1 MFEEMMP
8 FLTALIIGLL
18 VGIERERSKSQQG
31 EKAIFGV
38 RTFPLIAL
46 LGVVSAY
53 LASEPLVVMTGIFVC
68 ILVLANHL
76 HWIKELKPEISK
88 IGATTAV
95 AVVLTFLLGYLAH
108 SNGHIAL
115 ILTVIVFGLLAIRK
129 NLHAFTQSGI
139 TDKEMNAVLTFLVSA
154 FVILPLLPND
164 FVDPWNLVHP
174 TRIWLLF
181 VIIAAIEFA
190 SYIAL
195 RQIGQKLGLLV
206 VGLFGGFA
214 SATATT
220 LTLARRVKDQPKTIL
235 LVSSGI
241 VLADVSSLLMQ
252 MVVLMVIAPEVSASL
267 IPFLGIPAIVGG
279 LIALL
284 VALYSRQKVRQ
295 NTIEINIENPISLKS
310 TISFALMI
318 SAGLILIAL
327 AQRWFGEVG
336 LYLTSALGGATSLR
350 TVTFSVSELAASGEV
365 LISVASV
372 AIIIAMAANMIM
384 KLVFIQRAGGFKL
397 FMICFLFFTAILASS
412 VAVFMLYYPEYWLQ

>member
-8 FLTALIIGLL
+8 FLTALMIGLL
-18 VGIERERSKSQQG
+18 VGIERERSKSRQG

-46 LGVVSAY
+46 LGVISAY
-53 LASEPLVVMTGIFVC
+53 LGSETLVVIIGVFVC

-76 HWIKELKPEISK
+76 DWIKNFNPDLSK
-88 IGATTAV
+88 VGATTAV
-95 AVVLTFLLGYLAH
+95 AVVLTFLLGYLAN

-115 ILTVIVFGLLAIRK
+115 ILTVIVFGVLAIK
-129 NLHAFTQSGI
+129 KYLHNFAQSGI

-235 LVSSGI
+235 LISSGI

-252 MVVLMVIAPEVSASL
+252 MVVLMVIAPEVSVSL
-267 IPFLGIPAIVGG
+267 MPFLGIPAIAGG
-279 LIALL
+279 LIALS
-284 VALYSRQKVRQ
+284 VALYSRQKVKQ

-327 AQRWFGEVG
+327 AQRWFGDAG

-350 TVTFSVSELAASGEV
+350 AVTFSVSELAASGEV

-372 AIIIAMAANMIM
+372 AIIIAMAANMIV
-384 KLVFIQRAGGFKL
+384 KLIFIQRAGGVRL
-397 FMICFLFFTAILASS
+397 FMICSLFFAAILASS
-412 VAVFMLYYPEYWLQ
+412 VAVYSWQYR